1 MYSKCVY
8 WFFAERGLQIQK
20 AEPLSDYSRCFITGV
35 TVICNTLLWHA
46 VISFFNS
53 HKHILLCKRHARSSS
68 YVQFRNLFEH
78 CWNQPVQ
85 ASNAHTTCTPQQE
98 IPHYVTSF
106 FFFFLLFLV
115 WHSSHPAV
123 LVCLGSPVSH
133 TPPGNTERKREVRFH
148 WLRAH
153 SSIHLEIVAA
163 LMTECC
169 NSVHIS
175 TCRHLPNIFNA
186 VFSCPCR
193 VSTRILQ

>member
-1 MYSKCVY
+1 M
-8 WFFAERGLQIQK
+8 
-20 AEPLSDYSRCFITGV
+20 PLFHSS
-35 TVICNTLLWHA
+35 TVINIFYYAKGTQGAHHMCNSGICLNT
-46 VISFFNS
+46 VGIN
-53 HKHILLCKRHARSSS
+53 
-68 YVQFRNLFEH
+68 QFRH
-78 CWNQPVQ
+78 RM
-85 ASNAHTTCTPQQE
+85 HTQHALHSKRSLITWRL
-98 IPHYVTSF
+98 